1 VRVELQDVRHV
12 YAPGTPFEVE
22 ALRGVSLAVE
32 PDEVL
37 GIVGGTGSGKSTL
50 VQHLNLLLE
59 PTGGRVL
66 VDGVDARTL
75 RRSELRRRVGLVFQ
89 FPEAALFAPTVGEDV
104 AFAPR
109 RLGMDEDEVRQ
120 RVRQTLELLGAGHL
134 EQRSP
139 FALSGGEK
147 RRVAIAGVLAMAPEV
162 LVLDEP
168 AAGLDPATREDLL
181 GVVRAL
187 GDGGTSV
194 VLVSHDLDEV
204 AEVADRVCVL
214 EEGRVRAV
222 GTPEEVF
229 YAHPEASPAPTTVRV
244 VAPLKEEYPEIGSP
258 VRFEQTLAALKGLL
272 EGRR

>member
-1 VRVELQDVRHV
+1 MRVELQDVRHV

-187 GDGGTSV
+187 GEGGTSV

-229 YAHPEASPAPTTVRV
+229 YVHPVASQAPTSVRV
-244 VAPLKEEYPEIGSP
+244 VAPLKKEYPEIGSP